1 MYVQPTAPL
10 ISYRLTHKM
19 YINIQVRIKF
29 SRVVVKGGGGD
40 VNILTVGKP
49 LNAKQ

>member
-19 YINIQVRIKF
+19 YINIQARIKF
-29 SRVVVKGGGGD
+29 TRVVVKRGGFY
-40 VNILTVGKP
+40 VNILTVGKL
-49 LNAKQ
+49 LNAQQ